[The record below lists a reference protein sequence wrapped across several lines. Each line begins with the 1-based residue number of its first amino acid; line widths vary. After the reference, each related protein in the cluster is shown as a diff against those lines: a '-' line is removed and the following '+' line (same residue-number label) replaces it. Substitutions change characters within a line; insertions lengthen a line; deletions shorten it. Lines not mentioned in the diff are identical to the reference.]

1 MPLEKMLS
9 ANRVLCGTECTSKK
23 RALEALAELIS
34 SSVPALKADDL
45 FQQLITRERLGSTGI
60 GEGIAIPH
68 CRFPTGGVSICAVM
82 TLNNAIDFDSVDNTP
97 VDLIFAMLVPE
108 DADNDHLQNLAALAE
123 ALQGTDYAKT
133 LRSADS
139 NNALYTAAVAPFKE
153 S

>member
-1 MPLEKMLS
+1 MPLDKMLS

-23 RALEALAELIS
+23 RALETLADLIT
-34 SSVPALKADDL
+34 SSVPSLNADDL

-68 CRFPTGGVSICAVM
+68 CRFPTGGVSVCAVM
-82 TLNNAIDFDSVDNTP
+82 TLCNPIDFDAVDNQP

-123 ALQGTDYAKT
+123 ALQGEGYAET
-133 LRSADS
+133 LRAADS
-139 NNALYTAAVAPFKE
+139 SNALFMAALVPFKE
-153 S
+153 N

>member
-1 MPLEKMLS
+1 
-9 ANRVLCGTECTSKK
+9 
-23 RALEALAELIS
+23 
-34 SSVPALKADDL
+34 
-45 FQQLITRERLGSTGI
+45 
-60 GEGIAIPH
+60 
-68 CRFPTGGVSICAVM
+68 M